1 MTIKKDMPPG
11 QHNAPAQFGGTTR
24 LAGETVTVRRIE
36 VSDMMGESD
45 QVILVH
51 NGTEYRLRV
60 TAANK
65 LILNK

>member
-1 MTIKKDMPPG
+1 
-11 QHNAPAQFGGTTR
+11 
-24 LAGETVTVRRIE
+24 
-36 VSDMMGESD
+36 MMGESD